1 MLGKQVYN
9 QISLKFTVQ
18 YKTMYYVKPST
29 YFCEVVIK
37 VYN

>member
-1 MLGKQVYN
+1 MLRIRLYD
-9 QISLKFTVQ
+9 QISLIFAVQ
-18 YKTMYYVKPST
+18 YKTMYYVTHST